1 MSPLH
6 QAAYSLALRIEAA
19 EIAYDEN
26 VRAART
32 IRRGHIGKAGR
43 LRLARLDDEG
53 EHQADQLRAMRT
65 DLERL
70 HGRIDREA
78 ARAARQAEAERQGVL
93 L

>member
-1 MSPLH
+1 M
-6 QAAYSLALRIEAA
+6 RIEAA

-26 VRAART
+26 VRACRT
-32 IRRGHIGKAGR
+32 IRRGNLTKAAR

-53 EHQADQLRAMRT
+53 ERQADQLRAMRT
-65 DLERL
+65 ELERL
-70 HGRIDREA
+70 QGRIDREA